1 MRKIYIIIFLFSFS
15 LAQNDFETWLKEQ
28 QSERNAM
35 IEEEN
40 EFLASVTSELDNY
53 INEQERIFQAFKS
66 EVEKKW
72 NKFRSSTPK
81 EYVDYDDDLNA
92 RGTIDF
98 EKGEIEI
105 EILIDDDPNIR
116 MKDKESS
123 AKIKLQEKL
132 SRLVVK
138 GADDNQSIL
147 KDQLT
152 TNSGHKVTKDNAL
165 KFSKEIVNKQK
176 LSIRRIQSN
185 DGSKRIKYVVR
196 TKMLPNH
203 LEIRANRFK
212 SEILKQS
219 ERFKI
224 DPAITFAIM
233 HTESNFNPKARSY
246 VPAYGLMQLVPKS
259 GARDA
264 YNYVYNK
271 DKLLTGKYLY
281 IPSNNIEL
289 GCAYISK
296 IRYVYFKDIN
306 NDKSA
311 YYCTISAYNTGPGN
325 VAKTIS
331 GSSKLKQTS
340 KIVNGKTANEIYKI
354 LSRKLP
360 YKETRNYL
368 KKVTSRINDYSI

>member
-1 MRKIYIIIFLFSFS
+1 MRKICIIISLFSFS
-15 LAQNDFETWLKEQ
+15 LAQNDFETWIKEQ
-28 QSERNAM
+28 QGELDAM

-40 EFLASVTSELDNY
+40 EFLASVTSELDDY

-152 TNSGHKVTKDNAL
+152 TNSGNKVTKDNAL

-176 LSIRRIQSN
+176 LTIRKIQSK
-185 DGSKRIKYVVR
+185 DGATRIKYVVR

-212 SEILKQS
+212 SE
-219 ERFKI
+219 
-224 DPAITFAIM
+224 
-233 HTESNFNPKARSY
+233 
-246 VPAYGLMQLVPKS
+246 
-259 GARDA
+259 
-264 YNYVYNK
+264 
-271 DKLLTGKYLY
+271 
-281 IPSNNIEL
+281 
-289 GCAYISK
+289 
-296 IRYVYFKDIN
+296 
-306 NDKSA
+306 
-311 YYCTISAYNTGPGN
+311 
-325 VAKTIS
+325 
-331 GSSKLKQTS
+331 
-340 KIVNGKTANEIYKI
+340 
-354 LSRKLP
+354 
-360 YKETRNYL
+360 
-368 KKVTSRINDYSI
+368 

>member
-1 MRKIYIIIFLFSFS
+1 MRKICIIISLFSFS
-15 LAQNDFETWLKEQ
+15 LAQNDFETWIKEQ
-28 QSERNAM
+28 QGELDAM

-40 EFLASVTSELDNY
+40 EFLASVTSELDDY
-53 INEQERIFQAFKS
+53 IKEQERIFQAFKS

-123 AKIKLQEKL
+123 AKEKLQEKL

-152 TNSGHKVTKDNAL
+152 TNSGNKVTKDNAL

-176 LSIRRIQSN
+176 LTIRKIQSK
-185 DGSKRIKYVVR
+185 DGATRIKYVVR

-224 DPAITFAIM
+224 DPAVTFAIM

-296 IRYVYFKDIN
+296 IRYVYFKDIID
-306 NDKSA
+306 DKSA

-340 KIVNGKTANEIYKI
+340 KIVNGKTPNEIYKI

>member
-1 MRKIYIIIFLFSFS
+1 MRKICIIISLFSFS
-15 LAQNDFETWLKEQ
+15 LAQNDFETWIKEQ
-28 QSERNAM
+28 QGELDAM

-40 EFLASVTSELDNY
+40 EFLASVTSELDDY

-123 AKIKLQEKL
+123 AKEKLQEKL

-152 TNSGHKVTKDNAL
+152 TNSGNKVTKDNAL

-176 LSIRRIQSN
+176 LTIRKIQSK
-185 DGSKRIKYVVR
+185 DGATRIKYVVR

-224 DPAITFAIM
+224 DPAVTFAIM

-296 IRYVYFKDIN
+296 IRYVYFKDIID
-306 NDKSA
+306 DKSA

-340 KIVNGKTANEIYKI
+340 KIVNGKTPNEIYKI